1 MLYRSN
7 QGRYGHMAEEL
18 QNDFTKGNVKCP
30 ENTTEEYN
38 LIVNYK
44 TSWKPPP
51 SLVDDSEEVSF
62 SNVGGSEGNYNSYK
76 SGRGGG

>member
-7 QGRYGHMAEEL
+7 QGRYGNMAEEL

-44 TSWKPPP
+44 TS
-51 SLVDDSEEVSF
+51 
-62 SNVGGSEGNYNSYK
+62 
-76 SGRGGG
+76 